1 MKVLYIEARSKI
13 EVPLAKLSE
22 IKDKKIGLIST
33 VQHLSQLPRV
43 KAELER
49 LGKEVFMAKGTI
61 TQHEG
66 QILGCDVNAGVRV
79 ASKID
84 TFLYIG
90 SGDFH
95 PLHLAFKV
103 AKPIYL
109 LSEQGELEYLSQER
123 IDKFLIQKKVAYL
136 KFLHAEKV
144 GIIVTLK
151 PGQENL
157 KMATILKAKLEEKGK
172 KAFIFLC
179 DTLQLNELENF
190 DCKGWINTA
199 CPGLQLEKD
208 FLNVADILD
217 FFKG

>member
-1 MKVLYIEARSKI
+1 MKVLYVEARSKRD
-13 EVPLAKLSE
+13 VPLARLSE
-22 IKDKKIGLIST
+22 VKEKKIGLIAT

-43 KAELER
+43 RAELEK
-49 LGKEVFMAKGTI
+49 LGKEVFTAKGTI

-66 QILGCDVNAGVRV
+66 QILGCDVNAGARV
-79 ASKID
+79 ANKID
-84 TFLYIG
+84 SFLYIG

-123 IDKFLIQKKVAYL
+123 IDKFLRMKKAAYV

-157 KMATILKAKLEEKGK
+157 RMAMMLKEKLEK
-172 KAFIFLC
+172 KDKQAFIFLC
-179 DTLQLNELENF
+179 DTLQIGELENF
-190 DCKGWINTA
+190 DCKVWINTA

-208 FLNVADILD
+208 FLNVADIVD
-217 FFKG
+217 FFKS

>member
-1 MKVLYIEARSKI
+1 MKVLYVEARSKKTI
-13 EVPLAKLSE
+13 PLAKLSE
-22 IKDKKIGLIST
+22 IKEKKIGLIAT

-43 KAELER
+43 RVKLEE
-49 LGKEVFMAKGTI
+49 LGKEVFTAKGTI

-66 QILGCDVNAGVRV
+66 QILGCDVNAGARV

-109 LSEQGELEYLSQER
+109 LSAQGELEYLPQER
-123 IDKFLIQKKVAYL
+123 IDKFLLRKKAAYV

-157 KMATILKAKLEEKGK
+157 RMATMLKERLEKKGK
-172 KAFIFLC
+172 QAFVFLC

-190 DCKGWINTA
+190 DCKVWINTA

-208 FLNVADILD
+208 FLNVADIVD
-217 FFKG
+217 FFKS